1 MACNPKFLNGE
12 KLQPNGH
19 ELANHTLW
27 HPCEGGRAGREFV
40 PADYDLRNYT
50 IRRMT
55 DEIRTMNTLLH
66 AIDGKTKR
74 TFAYPCG
81 DTKIHDTAYIDGLK
95 NDLIAARGVKPEML
109 TIDKIDLYDIP
120 CYGINGQSEDE
131 LINLVKQAMTS
142 NALLVFLFH
151 GVGGEHALNVSLQ
164 AHSQL
169 VHFLKQNE
177 KDIWIAPMIDVAEY
191 IKNYPPGKK

>member
-1 MACNPKFLNGE
+1 
-12 KLQPNGH
+12 
-19 ELANHTLW
+19 
-27 HPCEGGRAGREFV
+27 
-40 PADYDLRNYT
+40 
-50 IRRMT
+50 
-55 DEIRTMNTLLH
+55 
-66 AIDGKTKR
+66 
-74 TFAYPCG
+74 
-81 DTKIHDTAYIDGLK
+81 
-95 NDLIAARGVKPEML
+95 ML